1 MSLLQQINDD
11 LKTAMKAKDEARLR
25 GVRAIRSAILLAQTE
40 KGGHKDLSDEDIMKL
55 LQKLVK
61 QRKDSLAIYEQQGR
75 GDLAQQEQ
83 EEIDVLSSY
92 LPKAM
97 SEDELRAAV
106 QAIITGAGATS
117 MKDMGRV
124 MGMANQQLAGKADG
138 SAIAALVKQL
148 LNG

>member
-40 KGGHKDLSDEDIMKL
+40 KGGSKDLSDEDIMKL

-75 GDLAQQEQ
+75 SDLAQQEQ

-106 QAIITGAGATS
+106 QAIITAAGASS

>member
-40 KGGHKDLSDEDIMKL
+40 KGGSKDLSDEDIMKL

-75 GDLAQQEQ
+75 SDLAQQEQ

-106 QAIITGAGATS
+106 QAIITAAGASS

-124 MGMANQQLAGKADG
+124 MGMANQQLAGKVDG